1 MVTMHVTVSAI
12 TGEWILSIQVF
23 DSLTISS
30 LFNQNE
36 LLCQASNG
44 RVRVSGDLMS
54 APLIR
59 AM

>member
-1 MVTMHVTVSAI
+1 MSQFGQLLVKGYYQIKYLILTV
-12 TGEWILSIQVF
+12 
-23 DSLTISS
+23 SS

-36 LLCQASNG
+36 LICQTSNG
-44 RVRVSGDLMS
+44 RVRASGDLMS

>member
-1 MVTMHVTVSAI
+1 MVTTHVTVSAI

-23 DSLTISS
+23 DSLTVSS

-36 LLCQASNG
+36 LLCQTCNG

-54 APLIR
+54 APLI
-59 AM
+59 